1 MNEVLKTIRER
12 RSIRSYEERP
22 VEKEK
27 LDQILE
33 AGLWAPSAMNRQPV
47 RLVCVTRKDDCDR
60 LRRLNAAVMGKDGD
74 PYYGAPCIIVA
85 LCLRSAAT
93 GREDASLALE
103 NMMLAAHSLGLG
115 SCWIN
120 REREIFDT
128 DEGKALLS
136 RWGLGD
142 EYMGVGALAVGYPKG
157 GPVQAKERNESVIVR
172 IM

>member
-1 MNEVLKTIRER
+1 MNEVLKAIRER

-60 LRRLNAAVMGKDGD
+60 LRRL
-74 PYYGAPCIIVA
+74 GAPCIIVA

>member
-1 MNEVLKTIRER
+1 MNEVLKAIRER

-60 LRRLNAAVMGKDGD
+60 LRRLNAAVMGRDGD

-103 NMMLAAHSLGLG
+103 NMMLAAHAVGLA

-120 REREIFDT
+120 REHQMFDT
-128 DEGKALLS
+128 EEGKSLM
-136 RWGLGD
+136 RQWGLPDGL
-142 EYMGVGALAVGYPKG
+142 MGIGALSLGYAAAEPREPK
-157 GPVQAKERNESVIVR
+157 PRKEDYYR
-172 IM
+172 IIR